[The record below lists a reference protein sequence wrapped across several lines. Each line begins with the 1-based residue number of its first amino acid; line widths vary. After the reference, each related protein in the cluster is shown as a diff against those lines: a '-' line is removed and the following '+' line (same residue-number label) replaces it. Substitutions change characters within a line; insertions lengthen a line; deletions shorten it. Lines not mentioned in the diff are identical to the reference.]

1 MKRVFIFLFACLLLL
16 SCNQS
21 QEKKDIALVNDFYE
35 HVLSIKPMTDKYLEK
50 TLSEEVLN
58 SLREVDYDATYS
70 YWRFR
75 TGLQDGP
82 SKVSSVESIEP
93 LGDGWYRVTYSDMGN
108 PGVTDVQVA
117 GGRICAYRLQKEE
130 EEDTALAAISRYMK
144 DMTADYSPAEH
155 CIPYCLIVGT
165 DEEDPDDIRIWGD
178 FWVENYN
185 QAGDTLKSVSGGSHP
200 GCMHVKKT
208 DSGFEVTQFD
218 AVGDGSD
225 FNPTAKAIFG
235 DRYDAFM
242 ALTSNDDAKKA
253 ARAQS
258 ILDYAEANDLDISF
272 YQDYGRPAVK
282 IR

>member
-1 MKRVFIFLFACLLLL
+1 MKRIIIALSACLLLL

-21 QEKKDIALVNDFYE
+21 REKKDIALVNDFYE

-58 SLREVDYDATYS
+58 SLWEADYDATYS
-70 YWRFR
+70 FWRFR

-82 SKVSSVESIEP
+82 SKKSSVESIEP

-108 PGVTDVQVA
+108 PGVTDVQVSE
-117 GGRICAYRLQKEE
+117 GRICAYRLQEKKE
-130 EEDTALAAISRYMK
+130 DNAIGAICRYM
-144 DMTADYSPAEH
+144 TGIGSEYASGEH

-165 DEEDPDDIRIWGD
+165 DEENPDDIRIWGD
-178 FWVENYN
+178 FRVENYN

-208 DSGFEVTQFD
+208 DNGFEVAQFD

-225 FNPTAKAIFG
+225 FTPTAKAIFG

-242 ALTSNDDAKKA
+242 ALSSDDDAKRT
-253 ARAQS
+253 ARTKS
-258 ILDYAEANDLDISF
+258 ILDYAEANSLDISC
-272 YQDYGRPAVK
+272 YQDYGWPAVN

>member
-1 MKRVFIFLFACLLLL
+1 MKKVFIFLSACLLLL

-21 QEKKDIALVNDFYE
+21 QEKKEIALVNDFYE

-58 SLREVDYDATYS
+58 SLWEVDYDATYS

-82 SKVSSVESIEP
+82 SSVSSVESIEP
-93 LGDGWYRVTYSDMGN
+93 LGDSWYRVTYSDMGN

-117 GGRICAYRLQKEE
+117 NGRICAYRTQRQ
-130 EEDTALAAISRYMK
+130 EEDDAFAAIGRYMR
-144 DMTADYSPAEH
+144 DLADKYTTGMH
-155 CIPYCLIVGT
+155 CIPYSLIVET
-165 DEEDPDDIRIWGD
+165 DEENPDDIRVWGD
-178 FWVENYN
+178 FWVENYD
-185 QAGDTLKSVSGGSHP
+185 QAGDTLKSVSGGSHL

-208 DSGFEVTQFD
+208 DKGFEVTQFD

-225 FNPTAKAIFG
+225 FIPTAKAIFG

-253 ARAQS
+253 ARVQS
-258 ILDYAEANDLDISF
+258 ILDYAEANNLDITF
-272 YQDYGRPAVK
+272 YQDYGWPAVMIK
-282 IR
+282 

>member
-1 MKRVFIFLFACLLLL
+1 MKRVFIFLSACLLLL

-50 TLSEEVLN
+50 TLSEDVLK
-58 SLREVDYDATYS
+58 SLWEVDYDATYS

-82 SKVSSVESIEP
+82 SKESSVESIEP

-108 PGVTDVQVA
+108 PGVTDVQVSD
-117 GGRICAYRLQKEE
+117 GRICAYRFQEKKE
-130 EEDTALAAISRYMK
+130 DNAIDAIYRYMK
-144 DMTADYSPAEH
+144 ELGANYTSGEH

-165 DEEDPDDIRIWGD
+165 DEENPDDIQVWGY
-178 FWVENYN
+178 FWVENYD

-208 DSGFEVTQFD
+208 DNGFEVTQFD

-225 FNPTAKAIFG
+225 FIPTAKAIFG

-242 ALTSNDDAKKA
+242 ALTSNDDAKRT
-253 ARAQS
+253 ARAKS
-258 ILDYAEANDLDISF
+258 ILDYAEANNLDISF
-272 YQDYGRPAVK
+272 YQDYGWPAVN

>member
-1 MKRVFIFLFACLLLL
+1 MKRILAALSACLILL

-35 HVLSIKPMTDKYLEK
+35 HVLDIKPMTDKYLQK
-50 TLSEEVLN
+50 TLSEDVLN
-58 SLREVDYDATYS
+58 SIWETEYEDTYS
-70 YWRFR
+70 FWVFR

-82 SKVSSVESIEP
+82 SSESSVESVEP

-108 PGVTDVQVA
+108 PGVTDVRVDH
-117 GGRICAYRLQKEE
+117 GRICAYRTDKK
-130 EEDTALAAISRYMK
+130 EDTPTAAIDRYM
-144 DMTADYSPAEH
+144 TEIGSDYTPGDC
-155 CIPYCLIVGT
+155 CIPYSLIVGT
-165 DEEDPDDIRIWGD
+165 EEENPEDIRIWGD
-178 FWVENYN
+178 FRVENYN

-208 DSGFEVTQFD
+208 DEGFEVFRFD

-242 ALTSNDDAKKA
+242 AIHSDDDARKT
-253 ARAQS
+253 AREKS
-258 ILDYAEANDLDISF
+258 ILDYADANGLDISC
-272 YQDYGRPAVK
+272 YQDFGWPAVRIK
-282 IR
+282 

>member
-1 MKRVFIFLFACLLLL
+1 MKKALFAFSACLVLLAC
-16 SCNQS
+16 SQS

-58 SLREVDYDATYS
+58 SLWEADYDATYS

-82 SKVSSVESIEP
+82 SSESSVESIEP
-93 LGDGWYRVTYSDMGN
+93 LGDGWYRVTYSDLGN
-108 PGVTDVQVA
+108 PGVTDVRVED
-117 GGRICAYRLQKEE
+117 GRISAYQFQEKE
-130 EEDTALAAISRYMK
+130 DDAMAAIGRYM
-144 DMTADYSPAEH
+144 TEVGSNYASGEY
-155 CIPYCLIVGT
+155 CIPYCLIAGI
-165 DEEDPDDIRIWGD
+165 EEENPDDIRIWGD

-208 DSGFEVTQFD
+208 DDGFEVFQFD

-242 ALTSNDDAKKA
+242 ALTSDDDAKKT
-253 ARAQS
+253 ARAKS
-258 ILDYAEANDLDISF
+258 ILDFAEANSLDVSY
-272 YQDYGRPAVK
+272 YQDFGWPAVSIK
-282 IR
+282 